1 MMKIIL
7 ACLISGGVSLL
18 ASLGAA
24 ATEPMLVRVNV
35 FPGAQNVVIFAGLA
49 KGIFAKH
56 GLKVDLQFTPNS
68 VAQRSGLAKSEFDI
82 AHAAVDNA
90 VAMVELQSTDAV
102 IVLGGDNSLQGLYAQ
117 PEITTITALRG
128 KIVIMDAPNTA
139 YALLVKKILL
149 NHGLSAGKDYTLM
162 PTGGTFA
169 RLGLMKEK
177 KEYAATTLNPPF
189 SLQAEREG
197 FVSLGL
203 ATKLLGPYQ
212 GTGAFV
218 MRAWARAN
226 GSTLER
232 YIKGYVESVRWV
244 IAPSN
249 RPEASALLAERL
261 KISSDLAAASLE
273 RITSGGLAI
282 DGRFDSEGFHNLLA
296 IRAEVEGTWGGQP
309 PAAEKYVDLSYYQ
322 RALAVLGP

>member
-1 MMKIIL
+1 MMKATF
-7 ACLISGGVSLL
+7 ACLIGGVALVL

-24 ATEPMLVRVNV
+24 AEPTRMRVNV
-35 FPGAQNVVIFAGLA
+35 FAGAQNVVIFAGLA

-56 GLKVDLQFTPNS
+56 GLQIDLTFTPNS
-68 VAQRSGLAKSEFDI
+68 VAQRAGLAKGDFEI

-102 IVLGGDNSLQGLYAQ
+102 IVLGGDNSMQGLYAQ
-117 PEITTITALRG
+117 PGITSIEALRG
-128 KIVIMDAPNTA
+128 KTVIMDAPNTA

-149 NHGLSAGKDYTLM
+149 NHGLVAGKDYTLA
-162 PTGGTFA
+162 PAGGTFA

-189 SLQAEREG
+189 SIQAEREG

-212 GTGAFV
+212 GQGGFV

-226 GSTLER
+226 AETLER
-232 YIKGYVESVRWV
+232 YIQGYVESVRWV
-244 IAPSN
+244 MAPAN
-249 RPEASALLAERL
+249 RAEASALLAERL
-261 KISSDLAAASLE
+261 KIAPDLAAASLD
-273 RITSGGLAI
+273 RITSDGLAV
-282 DGRFDSEGFHNLLA
+282 DARLDSEGFRNLLA
-296 IRAEVEGTWGGQP
+296 IRAEVEGTWGGRP
-309 PAAEKYVDLSYYQ
+309 PAPEKYIDLSYYD
-322 RALAVLGP
+322 RALAALGR